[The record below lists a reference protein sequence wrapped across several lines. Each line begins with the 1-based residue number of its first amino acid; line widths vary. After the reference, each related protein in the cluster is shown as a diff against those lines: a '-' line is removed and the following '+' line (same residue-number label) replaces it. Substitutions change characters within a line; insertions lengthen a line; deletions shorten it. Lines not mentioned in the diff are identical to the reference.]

1 MSKLVKELVIK
12 DLRRQLSGVNDAL
25 LVNVVG
31 LNAMKTSKL
40 RKELRGKN
48 MQLEVVK
55 NSLARRAAEG
65 TPLAAAFQGIEGTL
79 AIVWGG
85 EDIVALAKEVARIAG
100 AKEFEGFEAR
110 GGAIDGAK
118 LSPAQVKAVST
129 WPTRQEQLSLLVGQI
144 LAPGAILVGQLKA
157 AGGVLAGQIKQRIE
171 DLEKNAPAAAAEAAP
186 AGTASE
192 SPAGAPPASALPE
205 SPAG

>member
-144 LAPGAILVGQLKA
+144 LAPGAILAGQLKA
-157 AGGVLAGQIKQRIE
+157 AGGVLASQIKQRID
-171 DLEKNAPAAAAEAAP
+171 DLEKNAPAAEAAP
-186 AGTASE
+186 ASAAPG
-192 SPAGAPPASALPE
+192 PPASAPPE
-205 SPAG
+205 APAG

>member
-1 MSKLVKELVIK
+1 M
-12 DLRRQLSGVNDAL
+12 
-25 LVNVVG
+25 
-31 LNAMKTSKL
+31 
-40 RKELRGKN
+40 
-48 MQLEVVK
+48 
-55 NSLARRAAEG
+55 
-65 TPLAAAFQGIEGTL
+65 

-157 AGGVLAGQIKQRIE
+157 AGGVLASQLKQRVE
-171 DLEKNAPAAAAEAAP
+171 DLEKNAPVPAAGAAATAEAAP
-186 AGTASE
+186 ASAPTE
-192 SPAGAPPASALPE
+192 PPASAPPE
-205 SPAG
+205 GAGWLIANGS

>member
-144 LAPGAILVGQLKA
+144 LAPGAILAGQLKA
-157 AGGVLAGQIKQRIE
+157 AGGVLASQIKQRIE
-171 DLEKNAPAAAAEAAP
+171 DLEKNAPAAEAAP
-186 AGTASE
+186 ASAAPEPPAS
-192 SPAGAPPASALPE
+192 APPASAPPE
-205 SPAG
+205 APAG